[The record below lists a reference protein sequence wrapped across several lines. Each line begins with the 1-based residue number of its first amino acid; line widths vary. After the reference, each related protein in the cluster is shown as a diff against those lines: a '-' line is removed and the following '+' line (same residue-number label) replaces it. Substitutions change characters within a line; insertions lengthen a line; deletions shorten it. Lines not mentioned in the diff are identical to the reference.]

1 MPAIYY
7 HDKAI
12 LLSEKQDHYPE
23 KAVIIKADD
32 DDYQDLKEA
41 IFNFLN
47 AADSLYLYILTDTP
61 EQIKEQVFCMFTL
74 LNASGGLVI
83 NNQKQV
89 LMIKRWGVWDFP
101 KGKLEANEKAESG
114 ALREVKE
121 ETGVK
126 AALIAKKPFF
136 TYHIYQKQ
144 NRYILK
150 QTWWFTM
157 KASAEQ
163 LLTPQQE
170 EDIEE
175 VAWVQINQAASYL
188 ENSYA
193 SLKEL
198 WKRFISNAPAE
209 MDF

>member
-1 MPAIYY
+1 MPVIYY

-12 LLSEKQDHYPE
+12 VLSKKQENYPE
-23 KAVIIKADD
+23 KANIINAE
-32 DDYQDLKEA
+32 DYDFQDLKNVLLSF
-41 IFNFLN
+41 FN
-47 AADSLYLYILTDTP
+47 ADNSLYLYILTNKLK
-61 EQIKEQVFCMFTL
+61 QIKDQVFSLFTL

-89 LMIKRWGVWDFP
+89 LMIKRWGLWDFP
-101 KGKLEANEKAESG
+101 KGKVEENEKTESG
-114 ALREVKE
+114 ALREVRE

-126 AALIAKKPFF
+126 ADILAKKPFL

-144 NRYILK
+144 NQLILK
-150 QTWWFTM
+150 QTFWYAM
-157 KASAEQ
+157 KTASDQ
-163 LLTPQQE
+163 PLIPQQE

-175 VAWVQINQAASYL
+175 VAWIPYDDVATYL

-198 WKRFISNAPAE
+198 WNRFVLNAHAE
-209 MDF
+209 TDF